1 MDSVVTPC
9 KAPSLMC
16 QKEVEERERERGCLC
31 QVESSHRKSS
41 FSVKSRDFEAKSSLK
56 SCTIFISRKGE
67 LMKGWGVGDLPKQAV
82 TKRWSQ
88 NSPPLR
94 R

>member
-1 MDSVVTPC
+1 MDRVVTSC

-31 QVESSHRKSS
+31 QVESSGRKSS
-41 FSVKSRDFEAKSSLK
+41 FSVKSRALEAKSSLK
-56 SCTIFISRKGE
+56 SCIIFISRKGE
-67 LMKGWGVGDLPKQAV
+67 LMKGVGMGDLPRQAV
-82 TKRWSQ
+82 TKWWSQ